1 MLNNNGNLLN
11 MKTLITMSLISLS
24 FLFGGCNQSKKNEVA
39 AQAAKLNPIEAS
51 KASVIYEVNI
61 RQYTP
66 EGTFEAFTA
75 HIPRLKAMGVDILWI
90 MPINPIGEKNRKGSM
105 GSYYAVKDYKAVN
118 PEFGTEADFR
128 NLVKTA
134 HDNGMMVILDWVAN
148 HTAWDHVWIEK
159 NPEWYTKNEK
169 GEIIPPVE
177 DWTDVADL
185 NYDNGE
191 LRAAMKDALKYWVRE
206 FDIDGY
212 RCDVA
217 GMVPVEFWDSARAE
231 LDAIKP
237 VFMLAEAEEP
247 IHHKKAFDANYAWE
261 LHHIMNEISK
271 GKKNANAL
279 RKYFKNE
286 PTRFADSVY
295 RMAFTTNHDENSWNG
310 TVFERMPNSYKA
322 FAAFTYAAPTFPL
335 IYSGQEAGLDK
346 RLKFFEK
353 DTIEW
358 KQHEMAALYT
368 KLNQI
373 KNDNQALW
381 NGRYGGGINMLKT
394 NHKSRVFAFTREKEG
409 NEILSVFNLS
419 DTATVV
425 KIKDLASAKVYKNL
439 LTESSFKSDEEL
451 SLQPWEFFIG
461 K

>member
-1 MLNNNGNLLN
+1 
-11 MKTLITMSLISLS
+11 MSLISLA
-24 FLFGGCNQSKKNEVA
+24 FLFGGCNQSKKNEVV
-39 AQAAKLNPIEAS
+39 AQAAKSNPVEAS

-66 EGTFEAFTA
+66 EGTFKAFTT
-75 HIPRLKAMGVDILWI
+75 HIPRLKALGVDILWI
-90 MPINPIGEKNRKGSM
+90 MPINPIGELKRKGSL

-128 NLVKTA
+128 ALVSTA
-134 HDNGMMVILDWVAN
+134 HNNGMMVILDWVAN
-148 HTAWDHVWIEK
+148 HTAWDHVWIES
-159 NPEWYTKNEK
+159 NPEWYTKNDK
-169 GEIIPPVE
+169 GEIIAPVE
-177 DWTDVADL
+177 DWSDVADL

-191 LRAAMKDALKYWVRE
+191 LRSAMEDALKYWVRE

-217 GMVPVEFWDSARAE
+217 GMVPVDFWESARAE

-247 IHHKKAFDANYAWE
+247 LHHKKAFDANYAWE

-271 GKKNANAL
+271 GKMNAGNL
-279 RKYFKNE
+279 RKYFKKE

-295 RMAFTTNHDENSWNG
+295 RMAFTSNHDENSWNG
-310 TVFERMPNSYKA
+310 TVFERMPNSYKT

-358 KQHEMAALYT
+358 KENEMAGLYT
-368 KLNQI
+368 KLNQL
-373 KNDNQALW
+373 KHDNPALW
-381 NGRYGGGINMLKT
+381 NGRYGGSINILKT
-394 NHKSRVFAFTREKEG
+394 NKKNRILAFNRVKDN
-409 NEILSVFNLS
+409 NEILAVFNFS

-425 KIKDLASAKVYKNL
+425 QINDFESVKVYKDFFSE
-439 LTESSFKSDEEL
+439 TEYKSGAKL
-451 SLQPWEFFIG
+451 SLDPWGYFLG
-461 K
+461 Q

>member
-1 MLNNNGNLLN
+1 
-11 MKTLITMSLISLS
+11 MSLISVA

-39 AQAAKLNPIEAS
+39 AQAAKNNPIEAS

-66 EGTFEAFTA
+66 EGTFKAFTA

-90 MPINPIGEKNRKGSM
+90 MPINPIGELNRKGSM
-105 GSYYAVKDYKAVN
+105 GSYYAVKDYKSVN
-118 PEFGTEADFR
+118 PEFGTDADFR
-128 NLVKTA
+128 ELVSAA
-134 HDNGMMVILDWVAN
+134 HKNGMMVILDWVAN
-148 HTAWDHVWIEK
+148 HTAWDHVWIES
-159 NPEWYTKNEK
+159 NPEWYTKNDK
-169 GEIIPPVE
+169 GEIIAPVE
-177 DWTDVADL
+177 DWSDVADL

-191 LRAAMKDALKYWVRE
+191 LRAAMKDALAYWVRE

-217 GMVPVEFWDSARAE
+217 GMVPVDFWESARMQ
-231 LDAIKP
+231 LDSIKS

-247 IHHKKAFDANYAWE
+247 LLHKKAFDANYAWE

-271 GKKNANAL
+271 GKMNAGNL
-279 RKYFKNE
+279 RKYFKKE

-295 RMAFTTNHDENSWNG
+295 RMAFTSNHDENSWNG
-310 TVFERMPNSYKA
+310 TVFERMTNSYKT

-346 RLKFFEK
+346 RLAFFEK

-358 KQHEMAALYT
+358 KESEMAELYT
-368 KLNQI
+368 KLNQL
-373 KNDNQALW
+373 KHENAALW
-381 NGRYGGGINMLKT
+381 NGRYGGAINVLKT
-394 NHKSRVFAFTREKEG
+394 NNKSRIFAFSRKNDD
-409 NEILSVFNLS
+409 NEILAVFNLS

-425 KIKDLASAKVYKNL
+425 KIKDLVTDKTYKNL
-439 LTESSFKSDEEL
+439 LTGSAFSVGDELKLE
-451 SLQPWEFFIG
+451 PWEYFLG